1 MSAVLLVWTALGPFF
16 LFLVTLQCVPH
27 SLGCLINRVKLNV
40 GVILYWVM
48 NEFSFFQR
56 WLLFQIFKNPFGA
69 ETVSA
74 LVAAYIIQLQAQSEH
89 SVNTGITSPL

>member
-27 SLGCLINRVKLNV
+27 SLGCLINGVKLNV

-48 NEFSFFQR
+48 NEFSFFQ
-56 WLLFQIFKNPFGA
+56 W
-69 ETVSA
+69 
-74 LVAAYIIQLQAQSEH
+74 
-89 SVNTGITSPL
+89 